1 MLIIG
6 LFIELVLFKNLVFIG
21 NKGLF
26 GIGRKDDL
34 DFCLVNIID
43 YKWEINR
50 IVLDFFLKEVEKKS
64 LIKFIEC

>member
-1 MLIIG
+1 MWLG
-6 LFIELVLFKNLVFIG
+6 LFKNEVFRG

-50 IVLDFFLKEVEKKS
+50 IVLDFFKK
-64 LIKFIEC
+64 K